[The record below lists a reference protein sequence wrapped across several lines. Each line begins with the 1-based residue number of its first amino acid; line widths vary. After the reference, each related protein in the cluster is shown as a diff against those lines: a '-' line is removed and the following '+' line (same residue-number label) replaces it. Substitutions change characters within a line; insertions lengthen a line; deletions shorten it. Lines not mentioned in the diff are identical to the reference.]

1 MFEMDIYLEPCYNNK
16 TELLRTAGRFRRII
30 KGGKYMEIQLWRE
43 ALAPYRLA
51 VDELLVKFNYII
63 EEHKIAGKYCP
74 IEQVM
79 GRVKSI
85 SSILEKAKKKNI
97 PIPELTRRLEDIA
110 GIRIICQF
118 EADIHRVVDMIR
130 NRKDMRVTDEVD
142 YITHGKPSGY
152 RSYHVIVEY
161 HVQTSEGEKAIP
173 VEIQIRTLAMNF
185 WAVIEHSLRY
195 KYGQNLPP
203 HISDRLNASAEAV
216 ISLDAEMAS
225 IRDEILEAQG
235 SFRQRANVVAEILN
249 TLRSLYRIGDKE
261 ETLQLQEEFFRIY
274 NGSDMDELERF
285 SRHIDHIA
293 QMYMAQQL

>member
-1 MFEMDIYLEPCYNNK
+1 MDIYRRVCYNHTYK
-16 TELLRTAGRFRRII
+16 TVMIV
-30 KGGKYMEIQLWRE
+30 KGGMQMEIQLWRE

-51 VDELLVKFNYII
+51 VDELIVKFNYIM
-63 EEHKIAGKYCP
+63 EEYKIAGKYCP
-74 IEQVM
+74 IEQVI

-97 PIPELTRRLEDIA
+97 PIPELTKRLEDIA
-110 GIRIICQF
+110 GVRIICQF
-118 EADIHRVVDMIR
+118 EEDIRKVVEMIR
-130 NRKDMRVTDEVD
+130 QRTDMKVTDEVD
-142 YITHGKPSGY
+142 YITKSKPSGY

-161 HVQTSEGEKAIP
+161 RVQTSEGEKVIP

-195 KYGQNLPP
+195 KYGKNLPT
-203 HISDRLNASAEAV
+203 HISQRLNASAEAV

-235 SFRQRANVVAEILN
+235 SFRQRANVVAEVLN

-261 ETLQLQEEFFRIY
+261 ETLRLQEEFFRIY
-274 NGSDMDELERF
+274 NESDMDELERF
-285 SRHIDHIA
+285 SSHVDHIA